1 MKRILLTGDAVGGI
15 WRYNVELARGLM
27 ARGVKAALAVM
38 GPPPSPA
45 QRAEARAIEL
55 ELIETGLPLDW
66 TAPEPDALRTA
77 GAALAGLAG
86 RLRVDR
92 VHLHA
97 PSLAAEVAW
106 SVPVVAVAHSDV
118 GTWWQAV
125 HGGRI
130 PADLAWRAKATGHGL
145 AEADAVIAPSRAFA
159 DMLDR
164 LYRPERPIRVIPNG
178 LAPLRQT
185 PRPRV
190 SGVLIAGRL
199 WDPGKNVELLDRVA
213 PKLGVPVVAA
223 GPLDGPN
230 GESTAFAAVHCVGT
244 LTREEIAEQM
254 AGCTVFASA
263 SRYEPFG
270 LAVLEAAQAG
280 LALALSDIPT
290 HRELWD
296 GAALFFHPEDAGG
309 AADALR
315 RLLAAPEPYAS
326 RAAER
331 ATRYSAEA
339 MVKATL
345 AVHAKLGLRQASGSV
360 GAA

>member
-1 MKRILLTGDAVGGI
+1 MKRILLTGDAQGGV
-15 WRYNVELARGLM
+15 WRYNLELAHGLLE
-27 ARGVKAALAVM
+27 RGVGAVLALM
-38 GPPPSPA
+38 GPPASPA
-45 QRAEARAIEL
+45 QRAEARAIGL

-66 TAPEPDALRTA
+66 TAAEPDALRAA

-97 PSLAAEVAW
+97 PALAAEVAW
-106 SVPVVAVAHSDV
+106 AVPVVVVAHSDV

-130 PADLAWRAKATGHGL
+130 PADLAWHATATALGL

-159 DMLDR
+159 DMLER
-164 LYRPERPIRVIPNG
+164 LYRPERPIRVIHDG
-178 LAPLRQT
+178 LASRPQP

-199 WDPGKNVELLDRVA
+199 WDSGKNVELLDRVA

-223 GPLDGPN
+223 GPLDGPH
-230 GESTAFAAVHCVGT
+230 GESAAFAALHCLGT
-244 LTREEIAEQM
+244 LAHDDIVEQM

-263 SRYEPFG
+263 ARYEPFG

-309 AADALR
+309 AGDALR
-315 RLLAAPEPYAS
+315 RLLAAPEPYAT

-331 ATRYSAEA
+331 AARYSAEA

-360 GAA
+360 GVA